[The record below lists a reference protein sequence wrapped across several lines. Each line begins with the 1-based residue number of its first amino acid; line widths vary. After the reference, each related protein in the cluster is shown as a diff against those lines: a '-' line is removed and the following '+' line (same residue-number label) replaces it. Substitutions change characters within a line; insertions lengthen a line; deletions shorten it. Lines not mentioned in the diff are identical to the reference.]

1 MKFRVG
7 IENNNEGRS
16 IAWAVEHPGCY
27 AYGEGADHALTNL
40 PEAIQVYAKW
50 IGRHETSWV
59 EVDKIELVI
68 DDRWDVYFVNDA
80 LDRVPPGEDTIS
92 IEAWFQYDWKP
103 LTAMDIERAL
113 KLMAWSRADLLDLV
127 KGLSPEKLARTYPGE
142 RWSITGILKHIGGA
156 EWWYLERIGFPNPVS
171 EKDVP
176 DDPFERLEAVRS
188 NFNYVLPKLEG
199 LHIVAGLDG
208 EFWSPRKSLRR
219 ALWHER
225 DHMEHIRKL
234 LQRN

>member
-27 AYGEGADHALTNL
+27 AYGEDADHALANL

-80 LDRVPPGEDTIS
+80 LERVPPGEDTIS

-113 KLMAWSRADLLDLV
+113 KLLAWSRADLLDLV
-127 KGLSPEKLARTYPGE
+127 KELSPEKLARTYPGE

-156 EWWYLERIGFPNPVS
+156 EWWYLERIGFPNPVN

-176 DDPFERLEAVRS
+176 DDPFERLEAVRN

-225 DHMEHIRKL
+225 DHTEHICKL
-234 LQRN
+234 L

>member
-16 IAWAVEHPGCY
+16 VAWAVEHPGCY
-27 AYGEGADHALTNL
+27 AYGKDADHALANL
-40 PEAIQVYAKW
+40 PEVILTYAEW
-50 IGRHETSWV
+50 IGQHETPWLAAD
-59 EVDKIELVI
+59 EIELMI
-68 DDRWDVYFVNDA
+68 DDEWDVYYVNNA
-80 LDRVPPGEDTIS
+80 LERVSSGEDTTS
-92 IEAWFQYDWKP
+92 IEAWFQHDWKP
-103 LTAMDIERAL
+103 LTATDIERAI
-113 KLMAWSRADLLDLV
+113 KLLAWSRQDLLGTV
-127 KGLSPEKLARTYPGE
+127 KGLSPEKIAQTYPGE
-142 RWSITGILKHIGGA
+142 RWSIEGILKHIGGA

-176 DDPFERLEAVRS
+176 DDPFERLGVVRN

-199 LHIVAGLDG
+199 MHIVAGLDG

-225 DHMEHIRKL
+225 DHAEHIRKL
-234 LQRN
+234 L